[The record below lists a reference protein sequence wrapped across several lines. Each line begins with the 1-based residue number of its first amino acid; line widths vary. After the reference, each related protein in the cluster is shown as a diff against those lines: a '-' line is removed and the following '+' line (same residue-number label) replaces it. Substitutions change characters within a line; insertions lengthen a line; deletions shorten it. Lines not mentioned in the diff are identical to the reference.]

1 MSTQDHHRAIQCTQT
16 HRKKPGR
23 ARNFTMVLAGLA
35 ALVGTVGANGGTG
48 SVGGPTVPAPAPGTA
63 SFIDWDLDA
72 IAGAGACPSAIGA
85 VTMRPIDAPAPID
98 PVYYVTQCT
107 ASTDTVTVSPRL
119 VELRTEMHPQPA
131 AWRAWSLG
139 DSPLPTATDPLL
151 PEGAS
156 LTGGMRLSNTN
167 RVFVRTNSE
176 MLRLDFTVNP
186 VKLTRWQDVV
196 TSTDPASSDVAAQSD
211 VALVNRSGGYTDV
224 WSTHDSLVL
233 NPGSTGGVVGAN
245 GLPPLIPVL
254 PVFASTPGVVE
265 RLTIANSSNTPTVTR
280 YATDG
285 GAGLYYLSGIVSF
298 QGKIYY
304 SEGSPVTTTD
314 LLTGVRRGNSIAA
327 LDPNTGDVHRFSL
340 TDVDPTV
347 TGPRQISIDTSTN
360 TLWVVTQS
368 GHIVSFK
375 PNSTCGNGLPNTAQ
389 MAAYRIPGV
398 ITDPRGISPAG
409 GTVGF
414 TQTGFGDPVDGNKV
428 GTLVPNKTPLPI
440 TASQETVRKETFCLK
455 GTTQTVIPDTGTVQG
470 VETAGIPTVPTDLDG
485 KFTQA
490 MITPGGD
497 FPQGILR
504 DPFSC
509 RKAFYFAV
517 AFGSSLT
524 QPAGLH
530 RLSRVEFDA
539 DPDPL
544 PVPDLTAPDS
554 TRPGL
559 VTGGGTM
566 GTDPTAVDLED
577 VHDLDSWAP
586 GGGQSS
592 FEFVAYRNLKGGLPS
607 GRISYVNKLTGDS
620 IKSTAITSFSIN
632 ETQASFGGTCI
643 NNNAPVLPCT
653 FQVTISDNG
662 YPGKGHD
669 TFSISGIGFLANQG
683 TLTGGNIYTAR
694 RDWD

>member
-1 MSTQDHHRAIQCTQT
+1 MTSQDHHSANQCTQT
-16 HRKKPGR
+16 HRKRPGR
-23 ARNFTMVLAGLA
+23 GRAVTMVVVGLA

-48 SVGGPTVPAPAPGTA
+48 GVGGPTVPAPAPGTA

-72 IAGAGACPSAIGA
+72 IGGAGACPSAIGA
-85 VTMRPIDAPAPID
+85 ITMRPIDAPAPID
-98 PVYYVTQCT
+98 PVYYVTQC
-107 ASTDTVTVSPRL
+107 SVSSDTVTVSPRL

-151 PEGAS
+151 LEGAS

-176 MLRLDFTVNP
+176 MLRLDFTASP

-196 TSTDPASSDVAAQSD
+196 TSTATTTSDVAAQSD
-211 VALVNRSGGYTDV
+211 IALVNRSGGYTDV
-224 WSTHDSLVL
+224 WSTHDSLIL
-233 NPGSTGGVVGAN
+233 NPGSTGGVVGLN
-245 GLPPLIPVL
+245 GLPPIIPVL
-254 PVFASTPGVVE
+254 PVFAPTPGVVE
-265 RLTIANSSNTPTVTR
+265 RLTIANNSTIPTVTR

-304 SEGSPVTTTD
+304 SEGSPITTMDPITH
-314 LLTGVRRGNSIAA
+314 VRRGNSIAA

-347 TGPRQISIDTSTN
+347 TGPRQISLDTSTN

-375 PNSTCGNGLPNTAQ
+375 PNSNCGNGLPNTAQ

-398 ITDPRGISPAG
+398 TTDPHGVSPAG

-414 TQTGFGDPVDGNKV
+414 TQTGSVNPLDGNKV
-428 GTLVPNKTPLPI
+428 GTLVPNKTAVPV
-440 TASQETVRKETFCLK
+440 TATQETVRKETFCLK
-455 GTTQTVIPDTGTVQG
+455 GTTQTVIPDTGSVQG
-470 VETAGIPTVPTDLDG
+470 MESPNLPAVHTDLDG

-517 AFGSSLT
+517 AFSPT
-524 QPAGLH
+524 IH

-586 GGGQSS
+586 GGGQAS
-592 FEFVAYRNLKGGLPS
+592 FDFVTYRNWTGAPPS
-607 GRISYVNKLTGDS
+607 GRISYYNKLTGDD

-632 ETQASFGGTCI
+632 GTQASFGGTCI
-643 NNNAPVLPCT
+643 NNKAPILPCT
-653 FQVTISDNG
+653 FQVTVGDNG
-662 YPGKGHD
+662 YPGKAHD